1 MENEIK
7 RTINEVLNCETGD
20 EIIAGKFFKQSI
32 DKIHEYRSELQKA
45 IDGIRE
51 PLFVCYYCKQKIRI
65 RGGVAPTGKSKMETM
80 HFAHLKDSEECHI
93 KTQNKFSR
101 EEVDRMKYNGVKESA
116 LHIDLKNKIA
126 ECLIL
131 NENSK
136 GEITNIQIEKV
147 VKGPIDKDWRKPD
160 INSLFL
166 GKRIAFELQL
176 STTWLGVI
184 TQRQHFYK
192 QNGMYI
198 FWIFNK
204 FSVNDYI
211 RDLTS
216 NDVIYTNNQN
226 AYVFDEETYALSKK
240 ENDLIIKCY
249 YKVYSVSQNKVY
261 EDWKSEFIRLSDL
274 TFDPINFKVFYYDSN
289 KQRDLANTDIAESLK
304 KEEEAK
310 ELEETLARC
319 REAEKEE
326 KETAIEINNYYLERL
341 KNERAEIVRNINSHA
356 YRFKSCKSS
365 YHDLIKYS
373 KDITLFLSNI
383 YYMDPDN
390 IITKD
395 VIEELKK
402 QQEEIKV
409 EEEKINKIKASQKT
423 INSMRVL
430 NVDDINYSIIPQT
443 SWDFIEKNYKLIKVM
458 RQTDEADLFSSTGAN
473 PISSELELSRLK
485 YTKDNV
491 FLVDYS
497 HTLKSLSVDILNVQK
512 IIAGMESRLSDK
524 LKQISYSMKAY
535 YIKKLK
541 TIRDEKS
548 EIEMELDEIES
559 DIKEK
564 IDEINYFRESL
575 DLVLIPYT

>member
-20 EIIAGKFFKQSI
+20 EIIAGKFFKHSI

-51 PLFVCYYCKQKIRI
+51 PIFVCYYCKQKIRI

-131 NENSK
+131 NETTK

-147 VKGPIDKDWRKPD
+147 IKGPIDKDWRKPD

-184 TQRQHFYK
+184 TQRQQFYK

-289 KQRDLANTDIAESLK
+289 KQRDLANADIAESLK

-341 KNERAEIVRNINSHA
+341 KNERAEIVRNINSQT
-356 YRFKSCKSS
+356 YRFKSGKSN

-383 YYMDPDN
+383 YYLDPDN

-409 EEEKINKIKASQKT
+409 EDEKINKIKASQKT
-423 INSMRVL
+423 INSLRVL
-430 NVDDINYSIIPQT
+430 NIDDINYSIIPQT

-458 RQTDEADLFSSTGAN
+458 RQTDEADLFSNTGAN

-512 IIAGMESRLSDK
+512 IIAGMESHLSDK
-524 LKQISYSMKAY
+524 LKQITYSMKAY

-541 TIRDEKS
+541 KIRDEKS